1 MRKLSIVFLLLAL
14 FFTAACSKSGEATAT
29 TEATQAATD
38 AAGTESATAEPTVA
52 PFTTAD
58 QTCKSYNLIDDL
70 LLAPVDNNVPA
81 VSDTD
86 LIYGPA
92 SAKYTFIVYSNFS
105 CSHCANLEPIL
116 VALQAM
122 FPQDVRVVFR
132 YVTTGGNSNIAAQ
145 AAEAANIQGKFS
157 EMKDVI
163 FENQATW
170 YNYSEDEFR
179 TWLDDQATSFGMDV
193 DQFNADLSSET
204 ILNRLTDN
212 RTKVDELD
220 LLGTPTIYVNNRQYS
235 QSRSIATFAIMLDV
249 MGISDRLLG
258 DCPTLDTSF
267 SKDLQAVISTT
278 KGDIVVDLYEDKAP
292 TTVAYFKYLA
302 ENGWYNNNN
311 IIISTNEY
319 VTSGDPSNTL
329 YGGPG
334 FVYYNELTADQP
346 LNKAGYLVSFNQLG
360 TGYNM
365 GVFMLTKNAV
375 SDFSGEYSVFGEVIE
390 GLDVLNSFTDRS
402 YSLDPADP
410 FYDSITSITIVEK

>member
-86 LIYGPA
+86 LVYGPA

-170 YNYSEDEFR
+170 YNYSEDEFHMV
-179 TWLDDQATSFGMDV
+179 G
-193 DQFNADLSSET
+193 
-204 ILNRLTDN
+204 
-212 RTKVDELD
+212 
-220 LLGTPTIYVNNRQYS
+220 
-235 QSRSIATFAIMLDV
+235 
-249 MGISDRLLG
+249 
-258 DCPTLDTSF
+258 
-267 SKDLQAVISTT
+267 
-278 KGDIVVDLYEDKAP
+278 
-292 TTVAYFKYLA
+292 
-302 ENGWYNNNN
+302 
-311 IIISTNEY
+311 
-319 VTSGDPSNTL
+319 
-329 YGGPG
+329 
-334 FVYYNELTADQP
+334 
-346 LNKAGYLVSFNQLG
+346 
-360 TGYNM
+360 
-365 GVFMLTKNAV
+365 
-375 SDFSGEYSVFGEVIE
+375 
-390 GLDVLNSFTDRS
+390 
-402 YSLDPADP
+402 
-410 FYDSITSITIVEK
+410 